1 MFNKLFYIACL
12 NWYSQQSNHCFMEK
26 KIEAVNGSVT
36 KIHYTANKG
45 CNQASGFL
53 FQVDS

>member
-12 NWYSQQSNHCFMEK
+12 NWYSQQSNYCFMEK